1 MRHLS
6 SLTAILLLSLV
17 SLAGGLAVGRIL
29 WRAPQRSDAGV
40 AEPSGEADSD
50 AEPDIHVDLT
60 PAAVRSL
67 GLRFGRVAHESFRES
82 IQVPG
87 TVTEKPGRS
96 GVVVPSP
103 TNGIIRRIHRFPGQ
117 VLNPDDLLFTLRVMD
132 EALETAQLSLLETL
146 SRIRVTERELT
157 RLDPLAET
165 GAIVGRRTLEMEYEL
180 EQLRATREARL
191 QELRLRGLDDDH
203 LSRILDEREL
213 VSEIEI
219 RLDRGH
225 PADGIDSGEHGS
237 ASASRSPSAAS
248 PSAAGE
254 RDDFGPADAVVSG
267 RDSDALFTIESI
279 DVFPGRAVKK
289 GEELA
294 HIASHQEL
302 YLRGEAF
309 ESDVPAIREAVS
321 RGWKVEADFGE
332 TGPEPEE
339 LEIAYIDN
347 HVDATSNTFPF
358 YMTLA
363 NRVVSQRRDA
373 SGRTFWS
380 WKYKP
385 GQRSHL
391 RIPVAE
397 WRDQIVLPRDATVRV
412 GPETMAFRLDL
423 DPSPG
428 DSGTGDLGTGD
439 SGTEAG
445 EGDLDRILAGLEFFE
460 LEPVSVELLHQDRQ
474 WCVIADDG
482 ALAVGDIVALNHS
495 YQLHL
500 AWRLQRSG
508 GDLLDHDHDH

>member
-1 MRHLS
+1 MCREGYHWAMRFPS
-6 SLTAILLLSLV
+6 SLTAAFLLSLT
-17 SLAGGLAVGRIL
+17 SLAGGVAVGRVL
-29 WRAPQRSDAGV
+29 WW
-40 AEPSGEADSD
+40 EPRRGEAAVTEGLGGADD
-50 AEPDIHVDLT
+50 DEPDVHVDLT

-67 GLRFGRVAHESFRES
+67 GLRFGRVGREPFRKS
-82 IQVPG
+82 IRVPG
-87 TVTEKPGRS
+87 MVTEKPGRS
-96 GVVVPSP
+96 GVVVTSP
-103 TNGIIRRIHRFPGQ
+103 TNGIVRRIHRFPGQ
-117 VLNPDDLLFTLRVMD
+117 VLRPGDVLFTLRVMD

-146 SRIRVTERELT
+146 SRIRVNERELA
-157 RLDPLAET
+157 RLDPLAEA

-191 QELRLRGLDDDH
+191 QELRLRGLDGDQIR
-203 LSRILDEREL
+203 RILDDREL

-219 RLDRGH
+219 RLDGGH
-225 PADGIDSGEHGS
+225 PAEGNDSG
-237 ASASRSPSAAS
+237 AAE
-248 PSAAGE
+248 ALAG
-254 RDDFGPADAVVSG
+254 RAG
-267 RDSDALFTIESI
+267 SDALFTIESV

-294 HIASHQEL
+294 HVASHREL

-309 ESDVPAIREAVS
+309 ESDVSAIREVVA

-332 TGPEPEE
+332 AGPGAME

-347 HVDATSNTFPF
+347 HVDATTNTFPF

-363 NRVVSQRRDA
+363 NRVVSQRQDA
-373 SGRTFWS
+373 SGREFWS

-397 WRDQIVLPRDATVRV
+397 WPDQIVLPRDATVRV
-412 GPETMAFRLDL
+412 GPETMVFRLDL
-423 DPSPG
+423 AAVDGEPVA
-428 DSGTGDLGTGD
+428 
-439 SGTEAG
+439 EAG
-445 EGDLDRILAGLEFFE
+445 PRDLDRFLDGLDLFE
-460 LEPVSVELLHQDRQ
+460 LEPVAVQVLHQDPR

-482 ALAVGDIVALNHS
+482 DLAVDDIVALNRG

-508 GDLLDHDHDH
+508 GDLHDHDHDH